1 MRMKKILV
9 IALIAVLAVS
19 IVTGVSCKAAT
30 TTTAA
35 GETTAAASQE
45 PVAEE
50 QMKFAMIFHETS
62 SPFAA
67 FFKKGGED
75 AAKLCGVKFDFM
87 GTENI
92 DIPKQVSIFENA
104 VQGGYDSISTT
115 IFDTKAFERG
125 IQTAN
130 DKGVAVF
137 SFNIDG
143 EPGARSTLGY
153 SGADEFGL
161 GVRLGNY
168 FFGEVMKG
176 KGDYII
182 FPGSASL
189 NVLVW
194 RMDGYKEA
202 QKAFP
207 DIKLIN
213 IIETGWDTTKAY
225 AVVENAYTA
234 HPETTAMMGTDFFS
248 EQIGAF
254 ISRNSLKDKVKAAL
268 FDPTPG
274 IIKYLKSGDAQVVL
288 GQNPYL
294 QGFYAVMQGYLYLVQ
309 KQPALEV
316 DTGYELITPES
327 MQYYL
332 DYYKL
337 N

>member
-1 MRMKKILV
+1 MKKI
-9 IALIAVLAVS
+9 IIITMIAVFAVS
-19 IVTGVSCKAAT
+19 IFAGVSCAAP
-30 TTTAA
+30 AASA
-35 GETTAAASQE
+35 GETTAAAAQE
-45 PVAEE
+45 PVAGE
-50 QMKFAMIFHETS
+50 QLKFAMVFHQLS

-75 AAKLCGVKFDFM
+75 AAKLCGVQFDFM

-104 VQGGYDSISTT
+104 VQGDYDSISLT
-115 IFDTKAFERG
+115 IFDPPAFERG
-125 IQTAN
+125 IQTAK
-130 DKGVAVF
+130 DKGIAVF

-153 SGADEFGL
+153 SGANEYNL
-161 GVRLGNY
+161 GIILGNY
-168 FFGEVMKG
+168 FFEEVMKG
-176 KGDYII
+176 KGEYII

-189 NVLVW
+189 NVLVH
-194 RMDGYKEA
+194 RMDGYKKA
-202 QKAFP
+202 QEAFP
-207 DIKLIN
+207 DIKLID
-213 IIETGWDTTKAY
+213 IIETGWDATKAY

-254 ISRNSLKDKVKAAL
+254 VNRNNLKDTVKAAL

-274 IIKYLKSGDAQVVL
+274 IIKYLQSGDAQVVM

-309 KQPALEV
+309 TQPGLEI
-316 DTGYELITPES
+316 DTGHEIITQEN

-332 DYYKL
+332 DYYGL
-337 N
+337 D